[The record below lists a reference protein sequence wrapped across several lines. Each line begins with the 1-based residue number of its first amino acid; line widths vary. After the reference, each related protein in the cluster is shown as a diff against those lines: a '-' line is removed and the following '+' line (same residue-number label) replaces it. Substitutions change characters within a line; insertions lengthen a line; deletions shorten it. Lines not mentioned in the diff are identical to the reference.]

1 MKIFIDADGCPVVKN
16 TLNIA
21 KKHSIEA
28 VVVADTAHCFNLSYG
43 TLITVSTGADSADF
57 RIANLIGKGDILV
70 TQDYA
75 LAAMVLSRGAVVLN
89 QDGLVFTDDNINVL
103 LESRHESAKLRR
115 SGVRTKGPKKRTK
128 IQTQN
133 FEHTL
138 EILVLNN

>member
-21 KKHSIEA
+21 KKHNIEA
-28 VVVADTAHCFNLSYG
+28 VVVADTAHSFNLSYG

-89 QDGLVFTDDNINVL
+89 QDGLVFTDDNINAL
-103 LESRHESAKLRR
+103 LESRYTSAKLRR
-115 SGVRTKGPKKRTK
+115 SGVITKGPKKRTK
-128 IQTQN
+128 KQTQN